1 MLVTT
6 VVVRT
11 VPWELTTSHSQQQ
24 QRQQQQVM
32 ALISHK
38 YLIIMTIKRDPSE
51 LSLRLDG
58 RRAKLLPLL
67 RGQVDLEGGGCFLQD
82 SQRLGNSG
90 QSVTGTAV
98 FSLGPPGVRARPER
112 K

>member
-58 RRAKLLPLL
+58 RRAKLLPLR
-67 RGQVDLEGGGCFLQD
+67 RGQVDLARGGSFLQA
-82 SQRLGNSG
+82 RLGNSG

-98 FSLGPPGVRARPER
+98 FSLGPPGVRARPGG